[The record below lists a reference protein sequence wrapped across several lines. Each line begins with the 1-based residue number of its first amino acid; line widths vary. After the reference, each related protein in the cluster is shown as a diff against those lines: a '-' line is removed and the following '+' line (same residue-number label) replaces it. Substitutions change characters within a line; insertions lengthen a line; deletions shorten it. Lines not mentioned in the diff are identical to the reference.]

1 MFMDK
6 PRRPYRVSLFAKFTL
21 VILLLGIVPI
31 VLLVTVMQNR
41 MLTEYRAS
49 LEDAY
54 QDAIA
59 YSAYSIRVRLD
70 NYTDLSKFCYYYN
83 NSSQGDFAY
92 DYNNYDNL
100 RKILTGETFADT
112 ADKNTNIRH
121 EMELFL
127 HYLNMTDAN
136 IEASHF
142 IYVPAES
149 GSPVSYHLGNYNNSL
164 FDSSVYL
171 NAVDYANWDTESRK
185 MILVPTHALNYV
197 RFHGSRTQNVFTVGR
212 NYYDLNGAVGH
223 EKYVGTLFLDL
234 RTNAFDNLFATLN
247 LTDGGTVY
255 VTDTAGHCY
264 FSSDP
269 ALVGQTL
276 DLTDADAGTMLLSES
291 IPQYGL
297 TVWCSQSRTPIE
309 KQIQAMQR
317 AMWLVVALAMA
328 TLVIGSMFFSRKLTQ
343 PLRTIMQYMG
353 AVEAGDFTGRIPV
366 TSNDELGDL
375 TERFNQMSAELDNYT
390 KQVYL
395 SKIKQTEAELN
406 ALKSQIYPHFLYNTL
421 EVIRMTAVGRNDQM
435 VADMIEALSDQI
447 RYVIG
452 TVNDLVPL
460 GREVDILTKYI
471 YLLNCRF
478 SNKVTFSYD
487 CAHLQNCLIPKLI
500 LQPLVE
506 NAFIHGV
513 KPMDG
518 PGHIQLMAER
528 LDNTITLT
536 VMDNGVG
543 MDEDALNKL
552 YALLDS
558 DQPGHKENYEWASI
572 GLKNVHDR
580 LRYLYGS
587 DYGITLYSTP
597 GVGTV
602 VKVTIPGDLQN
613 LETEAEPHAE
623 NADRG

>member
-1 MFMDK
+1 MDK

-31 VLLVTVMQNR
+31 VLLVTVMQSR

-49 LEDAY
+49 LEEAY
-54 QDAIA
+54 ENAIA
-59 YSAYSIRVRLD
+59 YSAYSIRARLD

-83 NSSQGDFAY
+83 YSSQGDFAY

-100 RKILTGETFADT
+100 RKILTGEAFADT
-112 ADKNTNIRH
+112 ADATTSTRH

-142 IYVPAES
+142 IYAPE
-149 GSPVSYHLGNYNNSL
+149 GSTRRPVSYHLGNYNNSL
-164 FDSSVYL
+164 FDSDAYL
-171 NAVDYANWDTESRK
+171 QAVDFADWNTTSRK
-185 MILVPTHALNYV
+185 MILVPTHALNYA
-197 RFHGSRTQNVFTVGR
+197 RFLGSRTKNVFTVGR

-223 EKYVGTLFLDL
+223 EKYLGTLFLDL

-255 VTDTAGHCY
+255 VTDAEGHCY
-264 FSSDP
+264 FSSDA

-276 DLTDADAGTMLLSES
+276 DLAADTPAGTMLLSQA
-291 IPQYGL
+291 IPEYGL

-309 KQIQAMQR
+309 AQIQAMQR
-317 AMWLVVALAMA
+317 AMWLVVALAVA
-328 TLVIGSMFFSRKLTQ
+328 ALLFGSMFFSRKLTQ
-343 PLRTIMQYMG
+343 PLRTIMQHMG

-375 TERFNQMSAELDNYT
+375 TERFNTMSAELDTYT

-421 EVIRMTAVGRNDQM
+421 EVIRMTAVSRKDQM

-460 GREVDILTKYI
+460 GREVDILTKYV

-478 SNKVTFSYD
+478 SDKVTFSYN
-487 CAHLQNCLIPKLI
+487 CAHLENALIPKLI
-500 LQPLVE
+500 LQPIVE
-506 NAFIHGV
+506 NAFIHGI

-518 PGHIQLMAER
+518 PGHIQLMAEQNEGR
-528 LDNTITLT
+528 ITLT

-552 YALLDS
+552 YTLLDS

-602 VKVTIPGDLQN
+602 VKATIPADLQN
-613 LETEAEPHAE
+613 LEEEDHHAE

>member
-1 MFMDK
+1 MDT
-6 PRRPYRVSLFAKFTL
+6 PRRTYRVSLFAKFTL

-31 VLLVTVMQNR
+31 VLLVTVMQSR
-41 MLTEYRAS
+41 MLTQYRAS
-49 LEDAY
+49 LEAAY
-54 QDAIA
+54 EDAIA
-59 YSAYSIRVRLD
+59 YSAYSVRARLD
-70 NYTDLSKFCYYYN
+70 DYNDLSKFCYYYN
-83 NSSQGDFAY
+83 NSSQGDFSY
-92 DYNNYDNL
+92 DYSNYDNL
-100 RKILTGETFADT
+100 RRILTGEIFTDT
-112 ADKNTNIRH
+112 NDVSGSIRH
-121 EMELFL
+121 EMGLFL
-127 HYLNMTDAN
+127 HYLNKTDAN

-142 IYVPAES
+142 IYAPAGCS
-149 GSPVSYHLGNYNNSL
+149 KVVSYHLGNYNNSL
-164 FDSSVYL
+164 FQDDAYL
-171 NAVDYANWDTESRK
+171 QAVDFENWDTESRN
-185 MILVPTHALNYV
+185 MLLVPTHPLDYV
-197 RFHGSRTQNVFTVGR
+197 KFQGSRTANVLTVAR
-212 NYYDLNGAVGH
+212 NYYDLTGQVGH
-223 EKYVGTLFLDL
+223 EKYLGTLFLDL
-234 RTNAFDNLFATLN
+234 RTDVFDNLFKTLN

-255 VTDTAGHCY
+255 ITDAAGHCY
-264 FSSDP
+264 FSSDES
-269 ALVGQTL
+269 LVGQTL
-276 DLTDADAGTMLLSES
+276 DVAAPAPAGTMLLSES
-291 IPQYGL
+291 IPEYGL

-309 KQIQAMQR
+309 KQIRSMQQ
-317 AMWLVVALAMA
+317 AMWLVVALAVA
-328 TLVIGSMFFSRKLTQ
+328 ALVIGSMFFSRKLTQ
-343 PLRTIMQYMG
+343 PIRTIMQHMG
-353 AVEAGDFTGRIPV
+353 AVEAGDFSGRIPV
-366 TSNDELGDL
+366 TSSDELGDL
-375 TERFNQMSAELDNYT
+375 TERFNRMSAELDTYT

-460 GREVDILTKYI
+460 GREVDILTKYV

-478 SNKVTFSYD
+478 SDKVTFSYD
-487 CAHLQNCLIPKLI
+487 CAHLENQLIPKLI

-506 NAFIHGV
+506 NAFIHGI

-518 PGHIQLMAER
+518 PGHIQLMAEQADGR
-528 LDNTITLT
+528 ITLT

-587 DYGITLYSTP
+587 DYGIALYSTP

-602 VKVTIPGDLQN
+602 VKATIPADLQN
-613 LETEAEPHAE
+613 SEEDPHAE

>member
-1 MFMDK
+1 MDK

-31 VLLVTVMQNR
+31 VLLVTVMQSR

-49 LEDAY
+49 LEEAY
-54 QDAIA
+54 ENAIA
-59 YSAYSIRVRLD
+59 YSAYSIRARLD

-83 NSSQGDFAY
+83 YSSQGDFSY

-100 RKILTGETFADT
+100 RKILTGEAFADT
-112 ADKNTNIRH
+112 ADATTSTRH

-142 IYVPAES
+142 VYAPE
-149 GSPVSYHLGNYNNSL
+149 GSTRRPVSYHLGNYNNSL
-164 FDSSVYL
+164 FDSDAYLESV
-171 NAVDYANWDTESRK
+171 DFANWDTVSRK
-185 MILVPTHALNYV
+185 MALVPTHALNYV
-197 RFHGSRTQNVFTVGR
+197 RFMGSRTKNVFTVGR

-223 EKYVGTLFLDL
+223 EKYLGTLFLDL

-255 VTDTAGHCY
+255 VTDDAGHCY
-264 FSSDP
+264 FSSDT

-276 DLTDADAGTMLLSES
+276 DLTAAAPAGTMLLSEK
-291 IPQYGL
+291 IPEYGL

-309 KQIQAMQR
+309 TQIRAMQR
-317 AMWLVVALAMA
+317 AMWLVVALAVA
-328 TLVIGSMFFSRKLTQ
+328 ALLFGSMFFSRKLTQ
-343 PLRTIMQYMG
+343 PLRTIMQHMG

-375 TERFNQMSAELDNYT
+375 TERFNTMSAELDTYT

-395 SKIKQTEAELN
+395 AKIKQTEAELN

-478 SNKVTFSYD
+478 SDKVTFTYS
-487 CAHLQNCLIPKLI
+487 CAHLENALIPKLI

-506 NAFIHGV
+506 NAFIHGI

-518 PGHIQLMAER
+518 PGMIRLMAEQN
-528 LDNTITLT
+528 DNRITLT

-543 MDEDALNKL
+543 MDEDAVNKL

-558 DQPGHKENYEWASI
+558 DQPGRKREYEWASI

-587 DYGITLYSTP
+587 DYGISLYSTP

-602 VKVTIPGDLQN
+602 VKATIPADLQN
-613 LETEAEPHAE
+613 LEEEDHHAE

>member
-1 MFMDK
+1 MET
-6 PRRPYRVSLFAKFTL
+6 PRRTPRRTPRVSLFAKFTL

-31 VLLVTVMQNR
+31 VLLVTVMQSR

-49 LEDAY
+49 LEEAY
-54 QDAIA
+54 EDAIA
-59 YSAYSIRVRLD
+59 YSAYSIRARLD

-83 NSSQGDFAY
+83 YSSQGDFSY

-100 RKILTGETFADT
+100 RKILTGEAFPDAAD
-112 ADKNTNIRH
+112 AGSNTRH

-142 IYVPAES
+142 IYFPEGAAR
-149 GSPVSYHLGNYNNSL
+149 PVSYHLGNYNNSL
-164 FDSSVYL
+164 FDSDAYL
-171 NAVDYANWDTESRK
+171 TAVDYANWNTVSRK
-185 MILVPTHALNYV
+185 MVLVPTHALNYA
-197 RFHGSRTQNVFTVGR
+197 RFLNSRTKNVFTVGR

-223 EKYVGTLFLDL
+223 EKYIGTLFIDL
-234 RTNAFDNLFATLN
+234 RANVFDSLFATLN

-255 VTDTAGHCY
+255 VTDAAGHCC
-264 FSSDP
+264 FSSDT

-276 DLTDADAGTMLLSES
+276 DMSADAPAGTMLLSEK
-291 IPQYGL
+291 IPEYGL

-309 KQIQAMQR
+309 DQIRAMQQ
-317 AMWLVVALAMA
+317 AMWLVVALAVA

-343 PLRTIMQYMG
+343 PLRTIMQHMG

-366 TSNDELGDL
+366 TGNDELSDL
-375 TERFNQMSAELDNYT
+375 TERFNRMSAELDTYT

-421 EVIRMTAVGRNDQM
+421 EVIRMTAVGRQDEM

-460 GREVDILTKYI
+460 GREVDILTKYV

-478 SNKVTFSYD
+478 SDKVTFSYN
-487 CAHLQNCLIPKLI
+487 CAHLEERLIPKLI
-500 LQPLVE
+500 LQPIVE
-506 NAFIHGV
+506 NAFIHGI
-513 KPMDG
+513 KPLDG
-518 PGHIQLMAER
+518 PGHIQLMAEQT
-528 LDNTITLT
+528 DNRITLT

-543 MDEDALNKL
+543 MDEDALNRL
-552 YALLDS
+552 YTLLDS

-602 VKVTIPGDLQN
+602 VTATIPADLQN
-613 LETEAEPHAE
+613 LAQEEPLC
-623 NADRG
+623 

>member
-1 MFMDK
+1 MDK
-6 PRRPYRVSLFAKFTL
+6 PRRRYRVSLFAKFTL

-31 VLLVTVMQNR
+31 GLLVTVMQSR

-49 LEDAY
+49 LEAAY
-54 QDAIA
+54 EDAIA
-59 YSAYSIRVRLD
+59 YSAYSIRARLD

-83 NSSQGDFAY
+83 FSSQGTFSY
-92 DYNNYDNL
+92 DYDNYDNL
-100 RKILTGETFADT
+100 RRILTGEVFADT
-112 ADKNTNIRH
+112 GDVSGSIRH
-121 EMELFL
+121 EMSLFL

-142 IYVPAES
+142 VYFPD
-149 GSPVSYHLGNYNNSL
+149 GSARPISYHLGNYNNSL
-164 FDSSVYL
+164 FDSESYL
-171 NAVDYANWDTESRK
+171 DAVGYGTWDTESRK
-185 MILVPTHALNYV
+185 MVLVPTHALNYV
-197 RFHGSRTQNVFTVGR
+197 KFRGSRTKNVFTVGR

-223 EKYVGTLFLDL
+223 EKYVGTLFIDL
-234 RTNAFDNLFATLN
+234 RTSAFDNLFATLN

-255 VTDTAGHCY
+255 VTDDAGHCY

-269 ALVGQTL
+269 ALVGQAL
-276 DLTDADAGTMLLSES
+276 DLSADVPAGTMLLSKA
-291 IPQYGL
+291 IPEYGL

-309 KQIQAMQR
+309 TQIRTMQR
-317 AMWLVVALAMA
+317 AMWLMVALAVA
-328 TLVIGSMFFSRKLTQ
+328 TLVIGSMFFSRKLTR
-343 PLRTIMQYMG
+343 PLRTIMQHMG

-375 TERFNQMSAELDNYT
+375 TERFNTMSAELDTYT

-447 RYVIG
+447 HYVIG

-460 GREVDILTKYI
+460 RREVDILTKYI

-478 SNKVTFSYD
+478 SNKVTFSFD
-487 CAHLQNCLIPKLI
+487 CAHLENILIPKLI

-528 LDNTITLT
+528 FNNTVTLT

-543 MDEDALNKL
+543 MDTDALNKL

-558 DQPGHKENYEWASI
+558 DQPGHKQDYEWASI

-602 VKVTIPGDLQN
+602 VKVTIPGDLRN
-613 LETEAEPHAE
+613 LATEEEKHAE
-623 NADRG
+623 NADCG

>member
-1 MFMDK
+1 MDT

-31 VLLVTVMQNR
+31 VLLVTVMQSR

-49 LEDAY
+49 LEEAY
-54 QDAIA
+54 EDAIA
-59 YSAYSIRVRLD
+59 YSAYSIRARLD

-83 NSSQGDFAY
+83 FSSQGDFSY
-92 DYNNYDNL
+92 DYENYDNL
-100 RKILTGETFADT
+100 RKILTGEAFADT
-112 ADKNTNIRH
+112 TDANTSTRN
-121 EMELFL
+121 EMERFL
-127 HYLNMTDAN
+127 HYLNSTDVN

-142 IYVPAES
+142 IYAPE
-149 GSPVSYHLGNYNNSL
+149 GSRPVSYHLGNYNNSL
-164 FDSSVYL
+164 FDSAAYL
-171 NAVDYANWDTESRK
+171 RAVDYDNWDTESRK
-185 MILVPTHALNYV
+185 LLLVPTHALDYV
-197 RFHGSRTQNVFTVGR
+197 HFRGSRTKNVFTVGR

-223 EKYVGTLFLDL
+223 EKYIGTLFIDL
-234 RTNAFDNLFATLN
+234 RTNAFDSLFATLN

-255 VTDTAGHCY
+255 VTDAAGNCY
-264 FSSDP
+264 FSSDA

-276 DLTDADAGTMLLSES
+276 DITAAPPSGTMLLSEE
-291 IPQYGL
+291 IPGYGL

-309 KQIQAMQR
+309 DQIRVMQR
-317 AMWLVVALAMA
+317 AMWLVVALALA
-328 TLVIGSMFFSRKLTQ
+328 ALLIGSMFFSRKLTQ
-343 PLRTIMQYMG
+343 PLRTIMQHMG

-478 SNKVTFSYD
+478 SNKVTFSYN
-487 CAHLQNCLIPKLI
+487 CAHMENQLIPKLI

-506 NAFIHGV
+506 NAFIHGI

-518 PGHIQLMAER
+518 PGHIQLMAEQDENR
-528 LDNTITLT
+528 ITLT

-552 YALLDS
+552 YTLLDS

-587 DYGITLYSTP
+587 DYGISLYSTP

-602 VKVTIPGDLQN
+602 VKATIPADLQN
-613 LETEAEPHAE
+613 LEPEEDHHAE